1 MFVWDLCRP
10 TWYVIKLLSY
20 RFHIKRSRLPTGN
33 KLALVKRYLIIIGYR
48 IHMWKCFDVL
58 FISVRYIIFN
68 LFETADIFSNA
79 ANHSRRTDTEIG
91 DIQKSKVTDVC
102 RQPVTHWVQLI
113 LKAWVAILTTACLQN
128 KLTKKR

>member
-1 MFVWDLCRP
+1 
-10 TWYVIKLLSY
+10 
-20 RFHIKRSRLPTGN
+20 
-33 KLALVKRYLIIIGYR
+33 
-48 IHMWKCFDVL
+48 MWKCFDVL

-102 RQPVTHWVQLI
+102 RQPVTH
-113 LKAWVAILTTACLQN
+113 
-128 KLTKKR
+128 